1 MTSPLPSNCKVT
13 NPVVKDTALMT
24 SACGMV
30 GEGKSL
36 YVFGICFTKFL
47 KIKHF
52 TTFFIKDF
60 IVNGKYFTSLT
71 IIYLQTNTSKW
82 KKEISKFFFS
92 KQTAH

>member
-13 NPVVKDTALMT
+13 NPVVKDTAVMT
-24 SACGMV
+24 GAHGMV

-36 YVFGICFTKFL
+36 YVFGICFTKIL

-60 IVNGKYFTSLT
+60 IVNGKYFISLT
-71 IIYLQTNTSKW
+71 IFYLQINT
-82 KKEISKFFFS
+82 
-92 KQTAH
+92 